1 MLRRLAMI
9 GASPEDARDEALR
22 KETLVLAAV
31 LITALAVVWVVAYSV
46 LGLYLSAAIPFAYQF
61 VSVVNLTPSFEFK
74 ERGVIEIKGKG
85 TQRTYLLIGPKDEI
99 GLVPVVSKRESVSG
113 STRGSESS
121 VE

>member
-1 MLRRLAMI
+1 MQATVDPGWRGALGWLARI
-9 GASPEDARDEALR
+9 GASPEDSREEALR

-61 VSVVNLTPSFEFK
+61 VSVYAYLTPSFEFK

-99 GLVPVVSKRESVSG
+99 GLVPVVSKRE
-113 STRGSESS
+113 
-121 VE
+121 